1 MKKKISW
8 LFANLE
14 FVLSAICMASMA
26 LLCFI
31 QVVSRVVLSHSL
43 TFTEELCNIL
53 FILSIYIGAIG
64 GTRRNQHLRLEL
76 VTNML
81 SAKGQA
87 ICKIVANICFVIING
102 FLFYG
107 LLGII
112 KNLFA
117 YNMLTPILKIAKW
130 IPYTVI
136 PLALVLMSVRLIQEV
151 IKICKGLQAG
161 EYDKKN
167 SAETGGV

>member
-1 MKKKISW
+1 M
-8 LFANLE
+8 
-14 FVLSAICMASMA
+14 
-26 LLCFI
+26 
-31 QVVSRVVLSHSL
+31 
-43 TFTEELCNIL
+43 
-53 FILSIYIGAIG
+53 
-64 GTRRNQHLRLEL
+64 
-76 VTNML
+76 
-81 SAKGQA
+81 
-87 ICKIVANICFVIING
+87 ING

-136 PLALVLMSVRLIQEV
+136 PLALVLMSVRLIQEI
-151 IKICKGLQAG
+151 IKICKGLRAG